1 MRLEN
6 DANCLALSEATD
18 GAGAGVDVVFAAI
31 LGTGVGAGVAVHGR
45 VLRGCNGVAGEW
57 GHNPLP
63 RADAGE
69 LAPRCWCGRAGCLE
83 LFLSGP
89 GLAADH
95 ARASGAV
102 LDTAAIVTAARTGDG
117 MAAASL
123 ARYAE
128 RLARSLAQVINL
140 LDPDVIVLGG
150 GMSNVA
156 ELYDAVPRLWAPH
169 VFSDV
174 VRTALRPARHG
185 DSSGVRGAAWLAAA
199 DLAGST

>member
-1 MRLEN
+1 M
-6 DANCLALSEATD
+6 
-18 GAGAGVDVVFAAI
+18 
-31 LGTGVGAGVAVHGR
+31 
-45 VLRGCNGVAGEW
+45 
-57 GHNPLP
+57 
-63 RADAGE
+63 
-69 LAPRCWCGRAGCLE
+69 
-83 LFLSGP
+83 SGP
-89 GLAADH
+89 GVAADH
-95 ARASGAV
+95 ARASDAV

-185 DSSGVRGAAWLAAA
+185 DSSGVRGAAWLAAD
-199 DLAGST
+199 DLAGSS